1 MIVVLLAPA
10 IAALVVGAVAMSLR
24 VQHRGQLQLVGRVI
38 DAGDAPAARAEP
50 SVLFFSSTTCA
61 VCHTAQRPALDAM
74 TAQLDRPLPIREID
88 VAQEPEVA
96 RRYRVMSLPTT
107 IVLGGGG
114 DVVAINVGF
123 ASAEKLASQIAQ
135 VTALAPSDG

>member
-1 MIVVLLAPA
+1 MLDGD
-10 IAALVVGAVAMSLR
+10 IASLGVDER
-24 VQHRGQLQLVGRVI
+24 PDFVQHRGQLQLVGRVI
-38 DAGDAPAARAEP
+38 DAVDAPTARAEP

-61 VCHTAQRPALDAM
+61 VGHTAQRPALDAM

-123 ASAEKLASQIAQ
+123 ASAEKLATQIAQ
-135 VTALAPSDG
+135 GTALAPS